1 MSTQQKSA
9 LYQLIFTLASVA
21 LYALLYFTVS
31 AAVAPAA
38 MALMAPIGLV
48 PWLFKHEV
56 TDERERY
63 LARQAV
69 VAGYAASYLF
79 VFAVC
84 MGVWFAGFH
93 RGESTVS
100 IELLP
105 VIAGGTCA
113 AMLIV
118 RAATLL
124 LLAPRAL
131 DVSQ

>member
-9 LYQLIFTLASVA
+9 LYQLIFALASVA
-21 LYALLYFTVS
+21 LYAVLYFTVS

-38 MALMAPIGLV
+38 MALMAPIGAV
-48 PWLFKHEV
+48 PFLFRREV
-56 TDERERY
+56 SDERERY
-63 LARQAV
+63 LARLAV
-69 VAGYAASYLF
+69 VVGFAASYLF
-79 VFAVC
+79 VGAVC
-84 MGVWFAGFH
+84 MGVWLAGFL
-93 RGESTVS
+93 RGESTVG